1 MSEGEDTLVGTTL
14 SESYAVERILGEGGM
29 GRVYLA
35 SHTRIPGKRF
45 AIKALHEEFA
55 RHDEALAR
63 FKREAEAGAL
73 VNHPHV
79 VAVQDMGT
87 APDGRPFIVSEFL
100 DGEELHERI
109 HRLGALPVAQAI
121 PVFLQVCSALAA
133 AHAQGVI
140 HRDVKPEN
148 IFLVNSGP
156 GVVTAKL
163 LDFGISRLADSGR
176 QALTQAGI
184 ALGTPAF
191 MSPEQAR
198 GKPVDHRVDIY
209 SVGLSLYVALTGVS
223 PFERDAPNESLM
235 ALLTEEVP
243 PPSMLEPSIPQALEQ
258 IVMRAMSREP
268 DERFARVE
276 ELHAALEPFVTAT
289 PSQAHPAPLASP
301 APPARPQPTI
311 VEGPAV
317 QPPVRPTPRTAPTV
331 LAANRRA
338 PDAPSSA
345 GLMIATALAGLGAL
359 AAGATLIGG
368 LARLGN
374 LRLETSGWTVVIIA
388 VSLVLATPVAL
399 FVRHLQREVLPAAER
414 IEPTTQIIQGPLLAG
429 AAAYGLAAV
438 WARLVAFTITRRPE
452 LGAPAWD
459 VWLVLVAAGA
469 AAASAFY
476 RRREQ
481 SPPAWLVAV
490 GAFTALVGTI
500 AIAAAR

>member
-1 MSEGEDTLVGTTL
+1 MSDGEDTLVGTTL
-14 SESYAVERILGEGGM
+14 SESYVIERILGEGGM

-73 VNHPHV
+73 VNHPQV

-87 APDGRPFIVSEFL
+87 APDGRPFIVTEFL
-100 DGEELHERI
+100 DGEELHDRIERS
-109 HRLGALPVAQAI
+109 GALTPTEAVPI
-121 PVFLQVCSALAA
+121 FLQVCSALAA

-148 IFLVNSGP
+148 IFLVGGGP
-156 GVVTAKL
+156 DLVNAKL

-176 QALTQAGI
+176 QALTAAGI

-243 PPSMLEPSIPQALEQ
+243 PPSMLEPGIPPDLEK
-258 IVMRAMSREP
+258 VVLRAMAREP

-276 ELHAALEPFVTAT
+276 ELHAALAPFATA
-289 PSQAHPAPLASP
+289 PSPTAVAP
-301 APPARPQPTI
+301 APPSASATATTSAPAPT
-311 VEGPAV
+311 P
-317 QPPVRPTPRTAPTV
+317 RPTPRTAPTV
-331 LAANRRA
+331 LAVNRRA
-338 PDAPSSA
+338 PSSPAPGSLVVA
-345 GLMIATALAGLGAL
+345 ATLCALGAL
-359 AAGATLIGG
+359 AAAATLIGG
-368 LARLGN
+368 LARAGGV
-374 LRLETSGWTVVIIA
+374 RLETGGWAVIIVA
-388 VSLVLATPVAL
+388 VVLVLATPVGL
-399 FVRHLQREVLPAAER
+399 FVRHAQSEVLPAPER
-414 IEPTTQIIQGPLLAG
+414 IGPATRALQGPLLAG
-429 AAAYGLAAV
+429 ASAYGLIAA
-438 WARLVAFTITRRPE
+438 WARLISFATRRRPD

-469 AAASAFY
+469 AGVALWSA
-476 RRREQ
+476 RREQ
-481 SPPAWLVAV
+481 PPPAWLVAA

-500 AIAAAR
+500 AIAVAR